1 MSPKEKDAPPAPIVR
16 AYAETLKRK
25 RLHAGLSQT
34 RLAEKAGVSLR
45 YVAALEAGSYQPTI
59 TVMLAVAQAVGLTLA
74 EMVENVEESMKA
86 DLGASDRA

>member
-1 MSPKEKDAPPAPIVR
+1 MPPKEKDAPPAPIVR
-16 AYAETLKRK
+16 AYAETLKHK
-25 RLHAGLSQT
+25 RLQAGLSQT

-74 EMVENVEESMKA
+74 EMMDDVEEAMKA
-86 DLGASDRA
+86 DFAPGDRA